1 MTSLLQPKMAINK
14 NIKLDDNLSVRNDE
28 NQVNI
33 FQRLMQELKMQ
44 IFSHF

>member
-33 FQRLMQELKMQ
+33 FQRLMQELK
-44 IFSHF
+44 I